1 MAAMPPKELE
11 GKRDW
16 THEGAME
23 LTEVDPEGSY
33 SGTVTNV
40 GKYGVFVDFGAVK
53 DALLRIEGKVGR
65 RLKRGMEIQGLA
77 VLSIDAEAGK
87 VVMEADES
95 LLPELPPRQ
104 RRAQSAGPRL
114 GGGGGGGGGKGRQ
127 KGSSRPSRKQQSWD
141 HDGQTPLEELEVGDV
156 FQGKVTNVSVYGVF
170 VDIGAARDA
179 RLNVSAKIGRRFRV
193 GDEVE
198 DVTLEKIDLEQQRM
212 SATLPDAEEAVKELP
227 PKERK
232 AQNQNQ
238 NRARSESPPRPKAK
252 AKAKAKASSRA
263 RSTSPRPVRGG
274 GQQEGG
280 GGIAIEKLRIGAVV
294 DGIVTNSN
302 QYGVFVNIG
311 CSKDAK
317 LQVPKRL
324 QSEFRKGDEV
334 YGMSIETVEVE
345 SKRITCTLEDPE
357 LSVED
362 DGKPQKNTGGG
373 RASSR
378 GPTGPKA
385 PAGDGGGKGRAA
397 KAKAKPQ
404 AQAQERGRSSS
415 APPARRYKVG
425 QFADGV
431 VTSITPQGVF
441 VDIGAAKPGVLKLP
455 RAVAQQ
461 FQVGDEVHDMNVEA
475 VRSANGAERITLT
488 LEDPELE
495 ETAPP
500 PKQASKKA
508 SAKSRAKEGGDSSG
522 QKPKAVGK
530 AKAKAK
536 SKDWSHQDGL
546 LLSEL
551 EVGEEVEGSVTNV
564 NNYGVFVDIGAVKD
578 GRLLIPKEEWKK
590 FRKGDRIEGM
600 VIENVDEDANL
611 IGLGLTFE
619 LGDEPEEDVPPPRQ
633 QQRSKP
639 SASRPSPSSRSPGA
653 PASRQQGGSVG
664 RQSSRPRP
672 ASGGGGGGPK
682 RSAAEA
688 GPRASARTR
697 S

>member
-1 MAAMPPKELE
+1 MPPKDLE

-16 THEGAME
+16 SHEGAME
-23 LTEVDPEGSY
+23 LSEVDPDGSY

-65 RLKRGMEIQGLA
+65 RLKRGMELQGLA
-77 VLSIDAEAGK
+77 VLSIDPEAGR
-87 VVMEADES
+87 VVMEADQS

-104 RRAQSAGPRL
+104 RAQSAGPRL
-114 GGGGGGGGGKGRQ
+114 GEGGGRGGGKGRR
-127 KGSSRPSRKQQSWD
+127 KGSSSSRKPQSWD
-141 HDGQTPLEELEVGDV
+141 HDGQTPLEDLQVGDV
-156 FQGKVTNVSVYGVF
+156 FQGRVTNVSVYGVF
-170 VDIGAARDA
+170 VDIGAVRDA
-179 RLNVSAKIGRRFRV
+179 RLNVPAKVGRRFRV

-212 SATLPDAEEAVKELP
+212 SATLPDADEAVRDLP

-232 AQNQNQ
+232 GNQNQ
-238 NRARSESPPRPKAK
+238 NRARSESPRPKAK
-252 AKAKAKASSRA
+252 AKAKAKAGSRA
-263 RSTSPRPVRGG
+263 RSSSPRPAHGG
-274 GQQEGG
+274 GQEG
-280 GGIAIEKLRIGAVV
+280 GGIAIEKLRVGAVV

-317 LQVPKRL
+317 LQVPKKL

-334 YGMSIETVEVE
+334 YGMSIETVNVTTN
-345 SKRITCTLEDPE
+345 RITCLLEDPE

-362 DGKPQKNTGGG
+362 DGKPQKSTGGG

-385 PAGDGGGKGRAA
+385 PAGDSGGNKGRAA

-404 AQAQERGRSSS
+404 ERSSSSS
-415 APPARRYKVG
+415 APPARRYKAG

-431 VTSITPQGVF
+431 VTTITPQGVF

-461 FQVGDEVHDMNVEA
+461 FQVGDEVHDMLVEA
-475 VRSANGAERITLT
+475 VRSANGAERITLI

-495 ETAPP
+495 ESAPPP
-500 PKQASKKA
+500 PKQTSKKA
-508 SAKSRAKEGGDSSG
+508 SAKSRAMEGGDSSG

-536 SKDWSHQDGL
+536 SKDWTHQDGL

-600 VIENVDEDANL
+600 VIDHVDEDANQ

-619 LGDEPEEDVPPPRQ
+619 LGDEPEEDVPPPPRQ
-633 QQRSKP
+633 RPKP
-639 SASRPSPSSRSPGA
+639 SGSSRPSPSSRSPGA
-653 PASRQQGGSVG
+653 SRQSSSAG
-664 RQSSRPRP
+664 RQSSRPRH
-672 ASGGGGGGPK
+672 
-682 RSAAEA
+682 
-688 GPRASARTR
+688 
-697 S
+697 